1 MKRRSNRSSPIKQ
14 EAIRLFGSGAI
25 DTIESRGWDFLEGE
39 RSGDILRN
47 HAGEDYLDCVSAFGV
62 LNLGRRN
69 ATLAQELKKAASETD
84 QGNFPM
90 ISKEKAELGE
100 ALADFVPGHLD
111 CAIFAVTRGEAL
123 DAACKIARGATE
135 RSVLVTE
142 EGGWHG
148 ETGFSLTLSSRK
160 DKFQFGPLIPDVEI
174 LPFEDETSMS
184 LRIERGDVAAVV
196 VESIQVENHCRQ
208 HQSGF
213 LRTVETL
220 CRKHGT
226 LFVVDE
232 TQTGFG
238 RTGHRFAFMEA
249 GLTPDILVLGEAL
262 GGGMFPIA
270 ATLLTQ
276 EVNRFMNKHPMIHLS
291 TFGGSD
297 VGCRV
302 ALGALKLYEELKPW
316 DEARKLGDTLLASLE
331 ESVKEKSSPLLG
343 VSGCGALISLRL
355 SSREEALRLCRG
367 LSQRGVLAAPGE
379 LAEDAVVLRPPLTLG
394 TKRTQKLISVVK
406 DALDELTTESK

>member
-1 MKRRSNRSSPIKQ
+1 MNIRSTRTSSMKRK
-14 EAIRLFGSGAI
+14 AIRLFGPGAI
-25 DTIESRGWDFLEGE
+25 DTMESRGWDFLEAD
-39 RSGDILRN
+39 RFGDILRN
-47 HAGEDYLDCVSAFGV
+47 HAGEDFLDCVSSFGV
-62 LNLGRRN
+62 FNLGRRN
-69 ATLAQELKKAASETD
+69 ATLAQELKEAGSETD

-111 CAIFAVTRGEAL
+111 CAVFAVTRGEAL

-142 EGGWHG
+142 EGGWYG
-148 ETGFSLTLSSRK
+148 ETGFALTLSSRT
-160 DKFQFGPLIPDVEI
+160 DKGQFGPLIPDVEI
-174 LPFEDETSMS
+174 LPFEDETLMFQ
-184 LRIERGDVAAVV
+184 RIEQGDVAAVV
-196 VESIQVENHCRQ
+196 VESVQVENHCRR
-208 HQSGF
+208 HRREF
-213 LRTVETL
+213 LRDVETL

-238 RTGHRFAFMEA
+238 RAGHRFAFMA
-249 GLTPDILVLGEAL
+249 DGLTPDILVLGEAL

-276 EVNRFMNKHPMIHLS
+276 KVNRFMNKHPMIHLS

-302 ALGALKLYEELKPW
+302 ARKALQLYEEQKPW
-316 DEARKLGDTLLASLE
+316 EEARRLGDTLLASFGQFVKE
-331 ESVKEKSSPLLG
+331 ESALAG
-343 VSGCGALISLRL
+343 VSGCGALVSLQL
-355 SSREEALRLCRG
+355 SNTEDALRLCRG

-379 LAEDAVVLRPPLTLG
+379 VAEDTVVLRPPLTLNE
-394 TKRTQKLISVVK
+394 KRTEKLISVVK
-406 DALDELTTESK
+406 DALDELMEASR